1 MPNKIPDIVP
11 KEALA
16 WFKAKKLQP
25 GFDFRDVWLEEHSAA
40 FTVAKMTQ
48 LDLLNDVKELVT
60 NALATGQTFR
70 EFQQV
75 LEPLLV
81 KRGWWGIRDRVDP
94 LTNETK
100 TVQLGSESRL
110 RTLYDTNMRTARTAG
125 QWQRIERT
133 KRAMPYLI
141 YTLGPSREHRVD
153 HLKWANICLPVD
165 DPFWLTHTGPNGWGC
180 KCGIRQVS
188 QYEYEQLLENGATQT
203 TAVYDDNGLPTG
215 QVSKT
220 KTPLK
225 TEAPLVK
232 NVKWLNKR
240 TGEEELI
247 PEGIDPGWNYNPG
260 INRQAALERQLNT
273 KQQVFD
279 GNS

>member
-1 MPNKIPDIVP
+1 MPDKIPDIVP

-81 KRGWWGIRDRVDP
+81 KRGWWGIRDMVDP

-110 RTLYDTNMRTARTAG
+110 RTIYDTNMRTARTAG

-188 QYEYEQLLENGATQT
+188 KYEYEQLLENGATQT

-215 QVSKT
+215 QVRKT

-225 TEAPLVK
+225 TEAPPVK
-232 NVKWLNKR
+232 NVKWLNNR

-279 GNS
+279 GDS

>member
-1 MPNKIPDIVP
+1 MQNKIPDIVP

-40 FTVAKMTQ
+40 FTIAKMTQ

-94 LTNETK
+94 LTGETK

-188 QYEYEQLLENGATQT
+188 QYEYAQLLENGATQT
-203 TAVYDDNGLPTG
+203 TAVYDDNVLPTG

-225 TEAPLVK
+225 TEAPPVK

-279 GNS
+279 GDS